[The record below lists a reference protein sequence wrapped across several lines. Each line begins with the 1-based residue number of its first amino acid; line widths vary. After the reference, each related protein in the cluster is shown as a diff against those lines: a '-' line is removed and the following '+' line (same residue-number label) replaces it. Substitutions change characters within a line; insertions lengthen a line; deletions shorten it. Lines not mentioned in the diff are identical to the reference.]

1 MHLGAHNGKWCNGY
15 AGNRSKW
22 QVYIPALSRLRRDGH
37 PQASQSYGYYWS
49 STPGE
54 EYGYLSYGLLIKYDK
69 REHFYRDWRYMGFSV
84 RAVKDKNI

>member
-1 MHLGAHNGKWCNGY
+1 MGMQVTGPNGKSIFLPSAGY
-15 AGNRSKW
+15 NEM
-22 QVYIPALSRLRRDGH
+22 GH

-54 EYGYLSYGLLIKYDK
+54 EHGYLSYGLLIKYDK
-69 REHFYRDWRYMGFSV
+69 RELFYRDWRYMGFSV